1 MPLLTSTT
9 RFNKLKWDTYG
20 GDRFDQGQSGQPY
33 ITKRIPGVE
42 YDNPNQTFEN
52 QEDRQNTKSLDF
64 LLRGGLGVV
73 SAVAND
79 VSRLTQMM
87 FDTKS
92 INGFEFIAK
101 QNVLSRNNVKTESSF
116 GVGYAGGGLN
126 QGLYTPVGTLL
137 QTALDPI
144 ATGVTNLFG
153 LNPLT
158 GDNPINGI
166 NGDTL
171 ANNGGINSYFG
182 TVNIQNTATDNNGST
197 NRLVRIKNSS
207 ILNNDFTPN
216 NIEDKTVG
224 GNITINPGGVG
235 VNVLQYG
242 GGPGSILGIGNTNI
256 RFSDQRTGRNNSQLI
271 KSGFLEG
278 ISPLTLDANI
288 ASSGNY
294 SIYKRPE
301 PSLFPLQKD
310 ADYRGVS
317 DVWNNSIFNLAFSGY
332 GGFEPLARAYDGLS
346 NISPYIYGSSGE
358 DFDWPDGGGSGR
370 AAAMKA
376 GFPNPEGPNF
386 YNVFS
391 KPTTEFGNNLTI
403 GQISKGNLFIS
414 GSGVTG
420 KFASL
425 FTGSIPQLMDEL
437 NVELGQNSY
446 SDQITNPLQGF
457 NNSVYSTTYTLKGD
471 DGLLKSYLLKTQE
484 NGTATLTQAQ
494 LYSNTV
500 IGNLTGL
507 KNPSDFRKVIE
518 VNGKTVKT
526 MPESSVLSLSPN
538 YELKNIGTRL
548 NLGDPGANAGVVNN
562 DSVNGGRSVKD
573 VLHYGV
579 DASTLH
585 AIDTLN
591 ALPMYEGTAPDLNK
605 SVNDSVK
612 FRIAVINN
620 DDANGNATYIH
631 FRAFLD
637 SFNDVYTAK
646 WDAVNYVGR
655 GEELYNYGGFGR
667 EVSLSWTVYA
677 QSKAELIPMYKKLN
691 YLASSL
697 APDYNSAGFMRGNI
711 VRLTLGGYLYEQPGI
726 IKSLTFGV
734 PQESP
739 WEIALS
745 ETGGSDKSVKELP
758 HMIKV
763 TGMTFIP
770 IQKFIP
776 AKADSLTDPTQ
787 KYISLANNLKT
798 TNYSDNY
805 KSYARG
811 GSVLQ

>member
-42 YDNPNQTFEN
+42 YNNPNQTFEN
-52 QEDRQNTKSLDF
+52 QEDRQNTTSLDF

-73 SAVAND
+73 SAAADD

-87 FDTKS
+87 FDTRS

-126 QGLYTPVGTLL
+126 QGIYTPVGTLL

-144 ATGVTNLFG
+144 ATGITNLFG

-158 GDNPINGI
+158 GDNPINGE
-166 NGDTL
+166 DTL

-182 TVNIQNTATDNNGST
+182 TVNIQNISDIDGGST
-197 NRLVRIKNSS
+197 NRLVRLKKSVD
-207 ILNNDFTPN
+207 LNKEQT
-216 NIEDKTVG
+216 TVG
-224 GNITINPGGVG
+224 GNIRLNSGGAG
-235 VNVLQYG
+235 INVLQYG

-256 RFSDQRTGRNNSQLI
+256 RFSDQKTGRNNAQLI
-271 KSGFLEG
+271 TSGFLAD
-278 ISPLTLDANI
+278 SSLDNP
-288 ASSGNY
+288 SSGNY
-294 SIYKRPE
+294 SIYKRPT
-301 PSLFPLQKD
+301 PSILVKD
-310 ADYRGVS
+310 TNYRGVT
-317 DVWNNSIFNLAFSGY
+317 DIWTNSIKNSENNGVFIPGIT
-332 GGFEPLARAYDGLS
+332 RTYDGLL
-346 NISPYIYGSSGE
+346 NLSPYIYRRDDE
-358 DFDWPDGGGSGR
+358 KFDFPDGGGSNIASAIR
-370 AAAMKA
+370 A
-376 GFPNPEGPNF
+376 GFINPEGPNF
-386 YNVFS
+386 YDAFK
-391 KPTTEFGNNLTI
+391 KPTTEFGNDLILT
-403 GQISKGNLFIS
+403 QISKGNLFIS

-420 KFASL
+420 TFANL
-425 FTGSIPQLMDEL
+425 FPLSIDQLTEEL
-437 NVELGQNSY
+437 NIELGQSNY

-457 NNSVYSTTYTLKGD
+457 NNSVYSTGNHPFTTVNPVFGDGPLTSYTPKIQENNTAVL
-471 DGLLKSYLLKTQE
+471 TQE
-484 NGTATLTQAQ
+484 Q
-494 LYSNTV
+494 LYADRV
-500 IGNLTGL
+500 IGKNPGA
-507 KNPSDFRKVIE
+507 KNPSDFRIE
-518 VNGKTVKT
+518 TSLGNIDNLKQ
-526 MPESSVLSLSPN
+526 SSVLSISPN
-538 YELKNIGTRL
+538 YKKKNIGTRL
-548 NLGDPGANAGVVNN
+548 NLGNPGANAGILINN
-562 DSVNGGRSVKD
+562 STNSNRNVKD
-573 VLHYGV
+573 VLHYGI
-579 DASTLH
+579 DASTLQ

-591 ALPMYEGTAPDLNK
+591 ALPMYEDTAPDLNK

-637 SFNDVYTAK
+637 SFNDGYTAK

-655 GEELYNYGGFGR
+655 GEELYNYSGFGR
-667 EVSLSWTVYA
+667 EIDLSWTVYA

-697 APDYNSAGFMRGNI
+697 APDYNPAGFMRGNL

-726 IKSLTFGV
+726 IKSINFGV
-734 PQESP
+734 PTESS
-739 WEIALS
+739 WEIAIN
-745 ETGGSDKSVKELP
+745 ETGGKDESVKELP

-763 TGMTFIP
+763 TGFKFIP

-776 AKADSLTDPTQ
+776 AKANSLTDPTQ
-787 KYISLANNLKT
+787 KYIALANNLKT

-805 KSYARG
+805 KSYKQG

>member
-52 QEDRQNTKSLDF
+52 QEDRQNTTSLDF

-73 SAVAND
+73 SAAADD

-87 FDTKS
+87 FDTRS

-144 ATGVTNLFG
+144 ATGITNLFG

-158 GDNPINGI
+158 GDNPINGE
-166 NGDTL
+166 DTL

-182 TVNIQNTATDNNGST
+182 TVNIQNISDIDGGST
-197 NRLVRIKNSS
+197 NRLVRLKKSVD
-207 ILNNDFTPN
+207 LNKEQT
-216 NIEDKTVG
+216 TVG
-224 GNITINPGGVG
+224 GNIRLNSGGAG
-235 VNVLQYG
+235 INVLQYG

-256 RFSDQRTGRNNSQLI
+256 RFSDQKTGRNNAQLI
-271 KSGFLEG
+271 TSGFLAD
-278 ISPLTLDANI
+278 SSLDNP
-288 ASSGNY
+288 SSGNY
-294 SIYKRPE
+294 SIYKRPT
-301 PSLFPLQKD
+301 PSILVKD
-310 ADYRGVS
+310 TNYRGVT
-317 DVWNNSIFNLAFSGY
+317 DIWTNSIKNSENNGVFIPGIT
-332 GGFEPLARAYDGLS
+332 RVYDGLS
-346 NISPYIYGSSGE
+346 KISPYIYRSDDE
-358 DFDWPDGGGSGR
+358 KFDFPDGGGSNI
-370 AAAMKA
+370 ASAIKA
-376 GFPNPEGPNF
+376 GFINPEGPNF
-386 YNVFS
+386 YNVFT

-403 GQISKGNLFIS
+403 NQISKGNLFIS

-420 KFASL
+420 TFANL
-425 FTGSIPQLMDEL
+425 FPLSIDQLTEEL
-437 NVELGQNSY
+437 NIELGQSNY

-457 NNSVYSTTYTLKGD
+457 NNSVYSTGNHPFTTVNPVFGDGPLTSYTPKIQENNTAVL
-471 DGLLKSYLLKTQE
+471 TQE
-484 NGTATLTQAQ
+484 Q
-494 LYSNTV
+494 LYADRV
-500 IGNLTGL
+500 IGKNPGA
-507 KNPSDFRKVIE
+507 KNPSDFRIE
-518 VNGKTVKT
+518 TSLGNIDNLKQ
-526 MPESSVLSLSPN
+526 SSVLSISPN
-538 YELKNIGTRL
+538 YKKKNIGTRL
-548 NLGDPGANAGVVNN
+548 NLGNPGANAGILINN
-562 DSVNGGRSVKD
+562 STNSNRNVKD
-573 VLHYGV
+573 VLHYGI
-579 DASTLH
+579 DASTLQ

-591 ALPMYEGTAPDLNK
+591 ALPMYEDTAPDLNK

-655 GEELYNYGGFGR
+655 GEELYNYSGFGR
-667 EVSLSWTVYA
+667 EIDLSWTVYA

-697 APDYNSAGFMRGNI
+697 APDYNPAGFMRGNL

-726 IKSLTFGV
+726 IKSINFGV
-734 PQESP
+734 PTESS
-739 WEIALS
+739 WEIAIN
-745 ETGGSDKSVKELP
+745 ETGGKDESVKELP

-763 TGMTFIP
+763 TGFKFIP

-776 AKADSLTDPTQ
+776 AKANSLTDPTQ
-787 KYISLANNLKT
+787 KYIALANNLKT

-805 KSYARG
+805 KSYKQG

>member
-126 QGLYTPVGTLL
+126 QGLYTPIGTLL

-235 VNVLQYG
+235 INVLQYG

-271 KSGFLEG
+271 KNGFLEG

-294 SIYKRPE
+294 SIYKRPT
-301 PSLFPLQKD
+301 PVFPLQKD

-317 DVWNNSIFNLAFSGY
+317 DVWNNSIFNLAYAGY

-346 NISPYIYGSSGE
+346 NISPYIYGSSDE
-358 DFDWPDGGGSGR
+358 DFTFPDGGGSGR
-370 AAAMKA
+370 ASAMAA
-376 GFPNPEGPNF
+376 GFINPEGPNF

-391 KPTTEFGNNLTI
+391 KPTTVFGNNLKI
-403 GQISKGNLFIS
+403 DQISKGNLFIS

-420 KFASL
+420 TFANLFPDQSSL
-425 FTGSIPQLMDEL
+425 LTEEL
-437 NVELGQNSY
+437 NIELGQSNY
-446 SDQITNPLQGF
+446 SDQVTNALQGF
-457 NNSVYSTTYTLKGD
+457 NNSVYSTVIGD
-471 DGLLKSYLLKTQE
+471 GKLTSYFPKIQE
-484 NGTATLTQAQ
+484 NNTTTLTQAQ
-494 LYSNTV
+494 LYSKTV
-500 IGNLTGL
+500 IGNTTGL
-507 KNPSDFRKVIE
+507 KNPLDFRKDTSVGNI
-518 VNGKTVKT
+518 KDLS
-526 MPESSVLSLSPN
+526 ESSTLSNGPN
-538 YELKNIGTRL
+538 YQYNNLNVRT
-548 NLGDPGANAGVVNN
+548 NLGNPGGTAGVVNN
-562 DSVNGGRSVKD
+562 SSTNNGRSIKD

-579 DASTLH
+579 DASTLQ
-585 AIDTLN
+585 AVDTLN
-591 ALPMYEGTAPDLNK
+591 ALPMYEGETVNNDLA
-605 SVNDSVK
+605 VNDSVK

-620 DDANGNATYIH
+620 DKGGGTATYLH
-631 FRAFLD
+631 FRAFIDDFSD
-637 SFNDVYTAK
+637 SYTAK
-646 WDAVNYVGR
+646 WDPVNYVGR
-655 GEELYNYGGFGR
+655 GEELYNYQGFGR
-667 EVSLSWTVYA
+667 EISLSWTIFA

-711 VRLTLGGYLYEQPGI
+711 VRLTMGGYLYEQPGI

-734 PQESP
+734 PQEST
-739 WEIALS
+739 WEIGIN
-745 ETGGSDKSVKELP
+745 EFGGTDNSVKELP

-776 AKADSLTDPTQ
+776 AKADSLIDPRQ
-787 KYISLANNLKT
+787 KYIALANNGKT

-805 KSYARG
+805 KSYSQG
-811 GSVLQ
+811 GSVIQ

>member
-9 RFNKLKWDTYG
+9 RFNKLKWANYG
-20 GDRFDQGQSGQPY
+20 GDRFDSGQSGQPY
-33 ITKRIPGVE
+33 ITKDIPGVE

-116 GVGYAGGGLN
+116 GIGYAGGGLN
-126 QGLYTPVGTLL
+126 QGLYTPIGTLL

-144 ATGVTNLFG
+144 ATGATNLFG

-158 GDNPINGI
+158 GDNPINGV

-182 TVNIQNTATDNNGST
+182 TVNIQNTAIDNNGST
-197 NRLVRIKNSS
+197 NRLVRLKNSS
-207 ILNNDFTPN
+207 ILNNDFAPN
-216 NIEDKTVG
+216 NLEDKTVG

-256 RFSDQRTGRNNSQLI
+256 RFSDQRTGRNNAQLI
-271 KSGFLEG
+271 NNGFL
-278 ISPLTLDANI
+278 SDVTPLTLEANI

-294 SIYKRPE
+294 SIYKRPI
-301 PSLFPLQKD
+301 PIFPLQKD

-317 DVWNNSIFNLAFSGY
+317 DVWNNSIYNLAFSDY

-346 NISPYIYGSSGE
+346 NISPYIYGSTDE
-358 DFDWPDGGGSGR
+358 DFNFPDGGGSGR
-370 AAAMKA
+370 AASMKA
-376 GFPNPEGPNF
+376 GFINPEGPNF

-391 KPTTEFGNNLTI
+391 KPTTIFGNNLNLD
-403 GQISKGNLFIS
+403 QISKGNLFIS

-420 KFASL
+420 TFANLFPDQSSL
-425 FTGSIPQLMDEL
+425 LTEEL
-437 NVELGQNSY
+437 NIELGQSNY
-446 SDQITNPLQGF
+446 SDQITNALQGF
-457 NNSVYSTTYTLKGD
+457 NSSVYSTVIGD
-471 DGLLKSYLLKTQE
+471 GKLTSYIQKIQE
-484 NGTATLTQAQ
+484 NNTATLTQAQ
-494 LYSNTV
+494 LYGITVVGNT
-500 IGNLTGL
+500 TGL
-507 KNPSDFRKVIE
+507 KNPPDFRKNTSRGNI
-518 VNGKTVKT
+518 KDLS
-526 MPESSVLSLSPN
+526 ESSVLSLSPGYTDQN
-538 YELKNIGTRL
+538 LSTRL
-548 NLGDPGANAGVVNN
+548 NLGNPGGTAGIVNN
-562 DSVNGGRSVKD
+562 SATNEGRNIKD

-579 DASTLH
+579 DASVLQ
-585 AIDTLN
+585 AVDTLN
-591 ALPMYEGTAPDLNK
+591 ALPMYESAAVNEDLA
-605 SVNDSVK
+605 VNDSVK

-620 DDANGNATYIH
+620 NKGNGIATYLH
-631 FRAFLD
+631 FRAFID
-637 SFNDVYTAK
+637 SFNDAYTSK
-646 WDAVNYVGR
+646 WDPVQYVGR
-655 GEELYNYGGFGR
+655 GEELYNYKGFGR
-667 EVSLSWTVYA
+667 EISLSWTVYA

-691 YLASSL
+691 YLASTL
-697 APDYNSAGFMRGNI
+697 APDYNAAGFMRGNI
-711 VRLTLGGYLYEQPGI
+711 VRLTMGGYLYEQPGI

-739 WEIALS
+739 WEIGINEL
-745 ETGGSDKSVKELP
+745 GGTDNSVKELP

-763 TGMTFIP
+763 TGMTFTP

-776 AKADSLTDPTQ
+776 AKADSLTDPRQ
-787 KYISLANNLKT
+787 KYIALANNGKT
-798 TNYSDNY
+798 SNYSDSY
-805 KSYARG
+805 KSYSQG
-811 GSVLQ
+811 GSVIQ